1 MRVSEDRYSRD
12 LGKLN
17 LAKRFIDH
25 GLRTYWILLFTGMT
39 EDQLRNLL
47 RSYFGGPVVQRHR
60 GNPPMSL
67 AKLFRAPL
75 KGEAAA
81 LAGMVKVLRLVPS
94 VPVRSVRDLLPD
106 IHWGERLCG
115 VFELFQLGAP
125 GAVISMDV
133 MMLIVSAIAEG
144 RLTLGRCMWTCPA
157 SVDGS
162 CWTMERHGRR

>member
-1 MRVSEDRYSRD
+1 
-12 LGKLN
+12 
-17 LAKRFIDH
+17 
-25 GLRTYWILLFTGMT
+25 
-39 EDQLRNLL
+39 
-47 RSYFGGPVVQRHR
+47 
-60 GNPPMSL
+60 MSL